1 MEMIMIDLLQVF
13 FMCNGPAS
21 EHVGDVYTPKGDDT
35 SLLVSVPGRDMGTG
49 LAGGTWSLT
58 S

>member
-1 MEMIMIDLLQVF
+1 MSD
-13 FMCNGPAS
+13 GPAS
-21 EHVGDVYTPKGDDT
+21 GPAVGDVYTPKGDET